1 MRNIPGWK
9 SYGVDDFYTDMHMP
23 PSSPPPERREAS
35 ARKLLVCTRLKSRQ

>member
-9 SYGVDDFYTDMHMP
+9 SYGVDDFYTDML